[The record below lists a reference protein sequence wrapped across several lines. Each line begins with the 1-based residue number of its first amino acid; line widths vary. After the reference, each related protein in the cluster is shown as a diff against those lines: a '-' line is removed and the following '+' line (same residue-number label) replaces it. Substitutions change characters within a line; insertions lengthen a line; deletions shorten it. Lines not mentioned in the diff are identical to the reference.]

1 MNFNNEHIIDKFHRM
16 YGDKNEIIE
25 KQKDRYQ
32 KLENDFLQKF
42 NNCEKYFFSA
52 PGRTEICGNHTDH
65 NHGKVLAASVNLDSI
80 AVVKKNIDK
89 KIILYSES
97 YQAPFIVDLNN
108 LEVVENEKGTTTSL
122 VRGIASRLKEL
133 GYNIGGF
140 SGCMTSDV
148 LQGSGLS
155 SSASV
160 ESLIGEIFNTLF
172 NDSKI
177 SAETIAQIGQ
187 YAENVFFGKP
197 CGLMDQM
204 ACSIGGIISIDFENP
219 QKPVIEKVKVDFSN
233 LEFSLVIVDTGGNH
247 VDLTD
252 DYAAVPAEM
261 KDVAN
266 FFGKKVLREVDE
278 KEFFN
283 NITKLRNELGD
294 RAVMRAMHFFEENE
308 RVTNIVEALIK
319 SDTAS
324 FLKLI
329 KESGDS
335 SFKWLQNIFSVKNI
349 NEQGVSLALSL
360 TEKYLLEIGAGAC
373 RVHGGG
379 FAGTIQ
385 VFIPSIFAMEYIGI
399 IEKVFGQGNAMN
411 LSIRSEGTVLL
422 TKE

>member
-1 MNFNNEHIIDKFHRM
+1 MNFNNAYIIEKFHRM
-16 YGDKNEIIE
+16 YGEQNEIIE
-25 KQKDRYQ
+25 GQKDRYQ

-42 NNCEKYFFSA
+42 NECEKYFFSA

-65 NHGKVLAASVNLDSI
+65 NHGKVLAGSVNLDSI

-97 YQAPFIVDLNN
+97 YTEPFTVDLNN
-108 LEVVENEKGTTTSL
+108 LEIVEKEKGTTASL
-122 VRGIASRLKEL
+122 IRGIAYRIKEL
-133 GYNIGGF
+133 GYNVGGF

-148 LQGSGLS
+148 LPGSGLS

-160 ESLIGEIFNTLF
+160 ESLIGAIFNSLF

-187 YAENVFFGKP
+187 YAENVYFGKP

-204 ACSIGGIISIDFENP
+204 ACSIGGIISIDFNNP

-233 LEFSLVIVDTGGNH
+233 LDYSLVIVDTGGNH

-261 KDVAN
+261 KEVAK
-266 FFGKKVLREVDE
+266 FFGKQVLREVDE
-278 KEFFN
+278 NKFFN
-283 NITKLRNELGD
+283 NIPKLRNELGD
-294 RAVMRAMHFFEENE
+294 RAVMRAIHFFEENE
-308 RVTNIVEALIK
+308 RVTHIVEALSK

-349 NEQGVSLALSL
+349 SEQGVSLALSL
-360 TEKYLLEIGAGAC
+360 TEKYILEIGAGAC

-385 VFIPSIFAMEYIGI
+385 VFIPSIFALEYIGI

-411 LSIRSEGTVLL
+411 LSIRSEGTLLL